1 MDWKNVQPVIQ
12 VHSKTPV
19 GNLLFEVP
27 VRRGDNAYIGS
38 DRLISADPLELLLL
52 KHSQQGDLHFR
63 AQLADLIQ
71 KNRSTVRR
79 LEASDPLLQGPGESA
94 LLMSEQFARD

>member
-1 MDWKNVQPVIQ
+1 MDGKDIQPVVK
-12 VHSKTPV
+12 VHSKTTL
-19 GNLLFEVP
+19 GDLFFEVP
-27 VRRGDNAYIGS
+27 VGRGDNAYIGS
-38 DRLISADPLELLLL
+38 DRLISADALELLLL

-79 LEASDPLLQGPGESA
+79 FEASDPLLQGPGESA
-94 LLMSEQFARD
+94 LLMSE